1 MNVNRILHVREKDTI
16 KTLQDFLAAWW
27 GQVALDAM
35 LAPVELPD
43 HSAVSP
49 QVILEPGEL
58 SNVNPFAPVMLANTA
73 TMIQDFVRDHPNQHL
88 AVILRPCE
96 LRAMIELRK
105 RHRICYQ
112 QVYGGNDQESLVVIG
127 VDCPGT
133 FSQAAYTQHVVGH
146 QNDAEIIHVGLI
158 YGRQESYIPYEVRPT
173 CQMCDSPGPLGAD
186 LTIGTIGIE
195 PEGNLL
201 MIARNEEIDAI
212 LKLQNVTEGV
222 ASESQVE
229 FREMMVGKLVDTRAE
244 KRSVLM
250 QSQTLPGD
258 FTSALALFARCTLC
272 ADCLDACPLYDGE
285 LAGMLGAGEG
295 RQSGGAVLS
304 ELIRVSRWLASCS
317 GCGMCRES
325 CENGIPLTQIVTAL
339 SHRIQSELHYKP
351 GDPNQRLPWMPER
364 LKN

>member
-1 MNVNRILHVREKDTI
+1 MNVNRILHVREEDPV

-27 GQVALDAM
+27 EQVVLDAM

-49 QVILEPGEL
+49 QVITEPAEL
-58 SNVNPFAPVMLANTA
+58 SSVNPFAPVMLANTA

-88 AVILRPCE
+88 AVLLRPCE

-105 RHRICYQ
+105 RHRIYYQ
-112 QVYGGNDQESLVVIG
+112 QVYGGNEQESLVVIG

-133 FSQAAYTQHVVGH
+133 FSQIAYTQHLLNHRDDG
-146 QNDAEIIHVGLI
+146 EIIHVGRS
-158 YGRQESYIPYEVRPT
+158 YGTQDRYVPYEVRQT
-173 CQMCDSPGPLGAD
+173 CQTCDSPGPLGAD

-195 PEGNLL
+195 PEGNL
-201 MIARNEEIDAI
+201 MIIARNEETDAT
-212 LKLQNVTEGV
+212 LKLQNITDSF
-222 ASESQVE
+222 ATESQVE
-229 FREMMVGKLVDTRAE
+229 FREMMVGKLVDERAD
-244 KRSVLM
+244 KRFALM
-250 QSQTLPGD
+250 NNEALPQD

-285 LAGMLGAGEG
+285 LAGMLGEG
-295 RQSGGAVLS
+295 HQSGRSLLS

-325 CENGIPLTQIVTAL
+325 CEHGIPLTQIVTVL
-339 SHRIQSELHYKP
+339 SHRIQSELGYRP
-351 GDPNQRLPWMPER
+351 GDPKQRLPWMVNRVED
-364 LKN
+364 

>member
-1 MNVNRILHVREKDTI
+1 MNVNRILHVREEDTI

-27 GQVALDAM
+27 EQVALDAM

-49 QVILEPGEL
+49 QVILDPGEL

-105 RHRICYQ
+105 RHRIWYQ
-112 QVYGGNDQESLVVIG
+112 QVYGGNEQESLVVIG

-133 FSQAAYTQHVVGH
+133 FSQGAYAQHVLSH
-146 QNDAEIIHVGLI
+146 QNDAEIIHVGLL

-195 PEGNLL
+195 PDGNLL
-201 MIARNEEIDAI
+201 MIARNEEIDAT
-212 LKLQNVTEGV
+212 LKLQNVTDGV

-229 FREMMVGKLVDTRAE
+229 FREMMVGKLVDQRAE
-244 KRSVLM
+244 KRAALM
-250 QSQTLPGD
+250 DQT
-258 FTSALALFARCTLC
+258 
-272 ADCLDACPLYDGE
+272 
-285 LAGMLGAGEG
+285 
-295 RQSGGAVLS
+295 
-304 ELIRVSRWLASCS
+304 
-317 GCGMCRES
+317 
-325 CENGIPLTQIVTAL
+325 
-339 SHRIQSELHYKP
+339 
-351 GDPNQRLPWMPER
+351 
-364 LKN
+364 

>member
-1 MNVNRILHVREKDTI
+1 MNVNRILHVRDDDTV
-16 KTLQDFLAAWW
+16 KTIQDFLAAWW
-27 GQVALDAM
+27 AQVALDAM

-43 HSAVSP
+43 RSAVSP
-49 QVILEPGEL
+49 QVITEPAEL
-58 SNVNPFAPVMLANTA
+58 SKVNPFAPIMLANTA

-112 QVYGGNDQESLVVIG
+112 QVYAGNDQESLVIIG

-133 FSQAAYTQHVVGH
+133 FSQAAYTQHLLNHRDDG
-146 QNDAEIIHVGLI
+146 EILHVGRS
-158 YGRQESYIPYEVRPT
+158 YGKQDSYIPYEVRQT
-173 CQMCDSPGPLGAD
+173 CQTCDSPGPLGAD

-201 MIARNEEIDAI
+201 IIARNEDVDDT
-212 LKLQNVTEGV
+212 LKLQNVTDHV
-222 ASESQVE
+222 ATESQVE
-229 FREMMVGKLVDTRAE
+229 FREMMVGKLVDQRAE
-244 KRSVLM
+244 KRFALM
-250 QSQTLPGD
+250 NSPELPTD

-285 LAGMLGAGEG
+285 LAGMLGEG
-295 RQSGGAVLS
+295 RQSGRSLLS

-325 CENGIPLTQIVTAL
+325 CEHGIPLTQIVTTL
-339 SHRIQSELHYKP
+339 SHRIQGELHYRP
-351 GDPNQRLPWMPER
+351 GDPIQQLPWMITRVEG
-364 LKN
+364 